1 MNSERVPRMTSE
13 MSFEMD
19 SEKDVQHP
27 VILLMGKT
35 GAGKSALGN
44 LLLGHTEFEVSDGFN
59 SKTKKCCVKTLS
71 IKGNTYDIVDTPGVF
86 DTSQDDSLKEIAK
99 FVHKCAY
106 GIKAILFV
114 LKKER
119 FTDEQRNT
127 LKEIGT
133 FLGKDATNN
142 IIVVFSHASPDQI
155 KCKDKMRM
163 AWSDVPLFSSFIQDI
178 EFRWSVSPD
187 PHHLDDD
194 SEERLTEIKIFIRN
208 IREIYITRQLEENLE
223 RQKESKRLKEEE
235 ERRKK
240 EEYEKKPKED
250 AMRELKLE
258 YERRRE
264 EERRE
269 KELGIFEMAAVGA
282 SIGTEAQPG
291 LGTVVGGVLGLAFGI
306 GRAIVRNS

>member
-1 MNSERVPRMTSE
+1 

-35 GAGKSALGN
+35 GKRAIFVGAGKSALGN

-194 SEERLTEIKIFIRN
+194 RQISEERLMEIKTFISN
-208 IREIYITRQLEENLE
+208 IREIYTTRQLEENLE
-223 RQKESKRLKEEE
+223 RQKEAKRLKEEE
-235 ERRKK
+235 ER
-240 EEYEKKPKED
+240 
-250 AMRELKLE
+250 
-258 YERRRE
+258 RRRE

-269 KELGIFEMAAVGA
+269 KELTIFEMVAVGA

-291 LGTVVGGVLGLAFGI
+291 LGTVVGGVIGLSFGL
-306 GRAIVRNS
+306 GRAIKRKL

>member
-1 MNSERVPRMTSE
+1 
-13 MSFEMD
+13 MD

-194 SEERLTEIKIFIRN
+194 RQISEERLMEIKTFISN
-208 IREIYITRQLEENLE
+208 IREIYTTRQLEENLE
-223 RQKESKRLKEEE
+223 RQKEAKRLKEEE
-235 ERRKK
+235 ER
-240 EEYEKKPKED
+240 
-250 AMRELKLE
+250 
-258 YERRRE
+258 RRRE

-269 KELGIFEMAAVGA
+269 KELTIFEMVAVGA

-291 LGTVVGGVLGLAFGI
+291 LGTVVGGVIGLSFGL
-306 GRAIVRNS
+306 GRAIKRKL

>member
-1 MNSERVPRMTSE
+1 

-194 SEERLTEIKIFIRN
+194 RQISEERLMEIKTFISN
-208 IREIYITRQLEENLE
+208 IREIYTTRQLEENLE
-223 RQKESKRLKEEE
+223 RQKEAKRLKEEE
-235 ERRKK
+235 ER
-240 EEYEKKPKED
+240 
-250 AMRELKLE
+250 
-258 YERRRE
+258 RRRE

-269 KELGIFEMAAVGA
+269 KELTIFEMVAVGA

-291 LGTVVGGVLGLAFGI
+291 LGTVVGGVIGLSFGL
-306 GRAIVRNS
+306 GRAIKRKL

>member
-1 MNSERVPRMTSE
+1 MTSE

-194 SEERLTEIKIFIRN
+194 RQISEERLMEIKTFISN
-208 IREIYITRQLEENLE
+208 IREIYTTRQLEENLE
-223 RQKESKRLKEEE
+223 RQKEAKRLKEEE
-235 ERRKK
+235 ER
-240 EEYEKKPKED
+240 
-250 AMRELKLE
+250 
-258 YERRRE
+258 RRRE

-269 KELGIFEMAAVGA
+269 KELTIFEMVAVGA

-291 LGTVVGGVLGLAFGI
+291 LGTVVGGVIGLSFGL
-306 GRAIVRNS
+306 GRAIKRKL

>member
-1 MNSERVPRMTSE
+1 MTSE

-71 IKGNTYDIVDTPGVF
+71 IKGNKYDIVDTPGVF

-163 AWSDVPLFSSFIQDI
+163 AWRDVPLFSSFIQDI

-194 SEERLTEIKIFIRN
+194 RQISEERLMEIKTFISN
-208 IREIYITRQLEENLE
+208 IREIYTTRQLEENLE
-223 RQKESKRLKEEE
+223 RQKEAKRLKEEE
-235 ERRKK
+235 ER
-240 EEYEKKPKED
+240 
-250 AMRELKLE
+250 
-258 YERRRE
+258 RRRE

-269 KELGIFEMAAVGA
+269 KELTIFEMVAVGA

-291 LGTVVGGVLGLAFGI
+291 LGTVVGGVIGLSFGL
-306 GRAIVRNS
+306 GRAIKRKL